1 VHYSTRSSVMGK
13 KVKKLAKPA
22 KTPTKRS
29 KRIHGEDWLE
39 RIDQLTLKL
48 ENGEQV
54 TFDIAGEVSVPD
66 VELGELRR
74 LEANSPARYA
84 FWSYQASRQRFEVRK
99 LRRALIQ
106 AEANADVVCRRFI
119 KEDTDFDVT
128 ERGVRSWVDL
138 DKAVQSARRK
148 LNEAELAL
156 DIIESVR
163 DAVRARTFTL
173 GRLLNT
179 HAKHED

>member
-1 VHYSTRSSVMGK
+1 MGK

-22 KTPTKRS
+22 KTPPKRS

-39 RIDQLTLKL
+39 RIDRLTLKL
-48 ENGEQV
+48 ENGEQA
-54 TFDIAGEVSVPD
+54 TFDIAAEVAVPD

-74 LEANSPARYA
+74 LEHGSPARYA
-84 FWSYQASRQRFEVRK
+84 FWSYQAARQRFEVRK
-99 LRRALIQ
+99 LRRALTQ
-106 AEANADVVCRRFI
+106 AEANADVVCRRYI
-119 KEDTDFDVT
+119 KEDTDFEVT
-128 ERGVRSWVDL
+128 ERGVRSWVEL
-138 DKAVQSARRK
+138 DKDVQSALRQ

-156 DIIESVR
+156 DIIDAVR
-163 DAVRARTFTL
+163 EAVRARTFTL